1 MFSFGRF
8 SLLCRFIEIVIP
20 INSRYYMRY
29 IQVVSIIYLLLICWG
44 GKLYAQQV
52 GYSLTALADT
62 LPDTLFSDYP
72 RLAVDSSNAVELLDK
87 WVRSKRESGW
97 CFFSIDELNFS
108 KDSISFRY
116 YTGDR
121 CQFFRPVFEDTVV
134 LFLQHK
140 GADKLLADRPYSGSI
155 LSALMDSVSAVYEDG
170 GYPFPMVA
178 LQHIEFEKDTMI
190 VHISLESQGQYTV
203 KRLVNDGDARVS
215 EVFLRRYVGLR
226 KGRLYSR
233 TWIAKEIPRLLNQ
246 LPYVQQRKE
255 PVVLFDSA
263 QAEVHVFL
271 QKRSSSRFDFILG
284 ALPGHRETGGWVIT
298 GSALLDL
305 QNTFGRG
312 ERAVLMFQ
320 RLRPETQEIK
330 ASIEYPYPLDL
341 PFGMDGAF
349 QLYSRDTAYRDLGF
363 QVGWS
368 YRMAG
373 NNYLRAFWHTFQTD
387 LLNPNLDQIRM
398 LKRLPAALDVRS
410 QLFGIEGHWERLDDR
425 LNPRKGLRWRAT
437 AAAGRREIPVN
448 ASIQKLRDPDN
459 PYFSFT
465 SLYDSLNRQSS
476 QWKFQADISYFVP
489 LAARS
494 TIHLGYKGGWLIND
508 ASLFRNELFRI
519 GGNRLLRGFDEES
532 IFTSFYHVFTG
543 EYRFL
548 TGPYSHLFAFAD
560 VGWLDNQTGEISLRD
575 TPIGFGIGLT
585 FDTPLGLFGLTLA
598 QGRQQGN
605 PWDFRATKLHFGY
618 VSMF

>member
-1 MFSFGRF
+1 MISLGRF
-8 SLLCRFIEIVIP
+8 SLLCRFIGIILP
-20 INSRYYMRY
+20 INSRFSMRY
-29 IQVVSIIYLLLICWG
+29 FQMVSIIHLILVCWG

-52 GYSLTALADT
+52 GYTLTALSDT
-62 LPDTLFSDYP
+62 VPDTLFSDYP
-72 RLAVDSSNAVELLDK
+72 RFAVDSSNAVELLDK

-97 CFFSIDELNFS
+97 CFFSIDELIFS
-108 KDSISFRY
+108 KNTISFRY
-116 YTGDR
+116 YAGDR
-121 CQFFRPVFEDTVV
+121 CQFFRPVFEDSIV
-134 LFLQHK
+134 LFLQRK
-140 GADKLLADRPYSGSI
+140 GADKLLATRPYRGDIFSV
-155 LSALMDSVSAVYEDG
+155 LMDSISVIYEDS
-170 GYPFPMVA
+170 GYPFPKIV
-178 LQHIEFEKDTMI
+178 LQHIEFEVDTMI
-190 VHISLESQGQYTV
+190 GYFTMESQGQYTV

-226 KGRLYSR
+226 KGKLYSR
-233 TWIAKEIPRLLNQ
+233 SWIANEIPRLLNQ
-246 LPYVQQRKE
+246 LPYAQQRKE

-271 QKRSSSRFDFILG
+271 QKRSSSRFDFVLG
-284 ALPGHRETGGWVIT
+284 ALPGHSETGSWVIT

-305 QNTFGRG
+305 QNAFGRG
-312 ERAVLMFQ
+312 ERAVLIFQ

-341 PFGMDGAF
+341 PFGMDVAF

-368 YRMAG
+368 YRMSG

-387 LLNPNLDQIRM
+387 LLKPNLDQIRI

-425 LNPRKGLRWRAT
+425 FNPRKGWRWRAT
-437 AAAGRREIPVN
+437 AAAGRREIPIN
-448 ASIQKLRDPDN
+448 ASIQKLSDPDN
-459 PYFSFT
+459 PNFSF
-465 SLYDSLNRQSS
+465 SNLYDTLNRQSS
-476 QWKFQADISYFVP
+476 QWKFVADVSYFVP
-489 LAARS
+489 LAAQS
-494 TIHLGYKGGWLIND
+494 TLHLAYKGGWLIND

-532 IFTSFYHVFTG
+532 IFASFYHVFTT

-560 VGWLDNQTGEISLRD
+560 VGWLDNQTSETVLRD

-585 FDTPLGLFGLTLA
+585 FDTSLGLFGLTLA